1 MQAATP
7 SSKHPLGGISR
18 DWRRR
23 LLRFHIP
30 IALVST
36 LALVLFMT
44 LPRFDA
50 SAYPGLDMHS
60 SGWFPQSRGAGGS
73 MDMDMDMDMNHDEN
87 EADGGDDSDH
97 GGGQAGSMGDDQN
110 NSQGEH
116 GGDQSEPID
125 SDDEHDGDET
135 ERTEGGH

>member
-1 MQAATP
+1 MSTHVTAR

-30 IALVST
+30 LALVS
-36 LALVLFMT
+36 LLFLGVFLT

-60 SGWFPQSRGAGGS
+60 SGAFPQLRGGGGS
-73 MDMDMDMDMNHDEN
+73 MDMDMDMDHEEDQ
-87 EADGGDDSDH
+87 AAGGDDSEHGGQTGPIGDREGHSQGDH
-97 GGGQAGSMGDDQN
+97 GGDEDTPMNADD
-110 NSQGEH
+110 G
-116 GGDQSEPID
+116 
-125 SDDEHDGDET
+125 HDGDDAEPT
-135 ERTEGGH
+135 GGGH